1 MTLSGRPLRRAVQAA
16 VVALALL
23 ASTPGVVSDG
33 SAEHTRSG
41 SRPGPAEVFAVVSQA
56 PIRERLA
63 LATRLARNR
72 DADLTVAV
80 LDRATGAEFSNGSDL
95 RIETASVAKLFIAD
109 DVLFRADAGELSL
122 GRDDRALIDVM
133 LRSSDD
139 TAAQSLWSRFGRSD
153 MVHRVRARYALSQTT
168 IADGV
173 PWWRTQ
179 TTMRDV
185 ATYYAALLDG
195 RGGLPRGPSTTILGD
210 ISEFT
215 VTGTDGY
222 YQRFGLPDGLPEE
235 PDIAVK
241 QGWMCCVEGSWV
253 HLSTG
258 LVGADHRYVV
268 AIGARESTARYG
280 RGAGGADHARDTMTE
295 AVAVLFPEG
304 RIEL

>member
-1 MTLSGRPLRRAVQAA
+1 MTLSGWPSRRAVQAA

-33 SAEHTRSG
+33 SAERTPSS
-41 SRPGPAEVFAVVSQA
+41 SRPRPAEVFAVVAAA

-63 LATRLARNR
+63 QATQLARSR

-80 LDRATGAEFSNGSDL
+80 LDRATGDEISNGDDV

-109 DVLFRADAGELSL
+109 DLLFRAGAGELRL
-122 GRDDRALIDVM
+122 GRDDRALVDVM

-139 TAAQSLWSRFGRSD
+139 TAAESLWSRFGRSE
-153 MVHRVRARYALSQTT
+153 MVHRVRARYGLWQTT

-179 TTMRDV
+179 TTMSDV

-195 RGGLPRGPSTTILGD
+195 RGGLPRGPSSIILGD
-210 ISEFT
+210 IAAFT
-215 VTGTDGY
+215 DTGTDGY
-222 YQRFGLPDGLPEE
+222 YQRFGLPDGLPDEA
-235 PDIAVK
+235 DIAVK
-241 QGWMCCVEGSWV
+241 QGWMCCVDGSWV

-280 RGAGGADHARDTMTE
+280 RGPAGAEHARETMTE